1 MIRKFRWFVRCMFLL
16 SILSSS
22 APYILNT
29 LDTIRPV
36 VEEYVEEKMETI
48 LQSIKIPVSENAPG

>member
-22 APYILNT
+22 APYI